1 MTKPHT
7 QVLPERI
14 GRYGVERLLGKGGE
28 GVVLLAHDE
37 ELDRH
42 VALKLLKPTATESD
56 GVLAGE
62 ARIVSRLQH
71 PNIVTLHD
79 IGTYHRMSYLVF
91 EFIDGESLRARI
103 DRGGAIPLADAV
115 VLMSQ
120 ILAGV
125 AYLHENDIVHR
136 DLSPSNILLT
146 RDGVPKVT
154 DFGLSV
160 LRQANQ
166 PHEEVAGTLRY
177 MSPEPF
183 AHLSAGSHS
192 DVFTLASIFFEML
205 TGRRRFD
212 QASPGAIIEAIL
224 NETAIERGALGMA
237 IDNKVLDVLAAA
249 SARDPVLRYRH
260 ARAMKTALDQ
270 YRLPRASTDELLHA
284 DHGTVDF
291 LMRRMSVKRG
301 FSALS
306 QHINELLEITA
317 EESLAPAARL
327 VNIIAK
333 DITLT
338 QRVLTMANSAFYGK
352 TEVSGL
358 ARAVSLLGIEQVRMC
373 VTSALLE
380 NEFELGSP
388 ELRDALLLSFH
399 SAVMARALAPVCG
412 VSNRADAFTC
422 GLFNQLGRTL
432 TIHYFPDEFSAIQQR
447 TIRLHSDE
455 LTESRA
461 VLGVAY
467 HELGAGIGTRWKLSD
482 AIIAAMRPL
491 SRGELLIPTS
501 NQEQL
506 QFCAV
511 LANTVSRVMVDE
523 LDAVARDAALCELL
537 DRAVAIVKI
546 PLPDVYT
553 ALCEVAQLTLQYS
566 RLLKIKPE
574 RGSLCERLTANT
586 TLAGAA

>member
-1 MTKPHT
+1 MATSPK

-14 GRYGVERLLGKGGE
+14 GRYDIKRLLGKGGE
-28 GVVLLAHDE
+28 GVVLLAHDT
-37 ELDRH
+37 ELDRD
-42 VALKLLKPTATESD
+42 VALKLLKPSATDND

-79 IGTYHRMSYLVF
+79 IGTYYRMSYLVF
-91 EFIDGESLRARI
+91 ELIEGESLRARI
-103 DRGGAIPLADAV
+103 DQSGAIPFADAV

-136 DLSPSNILLT
+136 DLSPSNILLS

-160 LRQANQ
+160 LRQTNQ
-166 PHEEVAGTLRY
+166 PPEEVAGTLRY

-183 AHLSAGSHS
+183 AHLPGGSHC

-212 QASPGAIIEAIL
+212 QVAPGAIIEAIL
-224 NETAIERGALGMA
+224 NETAIERYTLGISMDDK
-237 IDNKVLDVLAAA
+237 ILGVLKEA
-249 SARDPVLRYRH
+249 SARDPVMRYRH
-260 ARAMKTALDQ
+260 ARAMKNALDQ
-270 YRLPRASTDELLHA
+270 YRLPRVSTEEIAYA

-306 QHINELLEITA
+306 QHISELLEITA
-317 EESLAPAARL
+317 EESLAPASRL

-333 DITLT
+333 DLTLT
-338 QRVLTMANSAFYGK
+338 QRVLTMANSAFFGK
-352 TEVSGL
+352 SEVSGL

-388 ELRDALLLSFH
+388 ELRDALLQSFH
-399 SAVMARALAPVCG
+399 SAVLSRALAPVCD
-412 VSNRADAFTC
+412 VANRADAFTC

-432 TIHYFPDEFSAIQQR
+432 TIHYFPDEFTAIQAR
-447 TIRLHSDE
+447 TTRLHSDE
-455 LTESRA
+455 LTQSRA

-467 HELGAGIGTRWKLSD
+467 HEVGAGIGARWKLSD
-482 AIIAAMRPL
+482 AIIASMRPL
-491 SRGELLIPTS
+491 SRGAITKPPS
-501 NQEQL
+501 NHEKL
-506 QFCAV
+506 QFCAG
-511 LANTVSRVMVDE
+511 LANTISRVVADNTDILE
-523 LDAVARDAALCELL
+523 RESALAVVLEHVSESVNISPLQLNEALS
-537 DRAVAIVKI
+537 
-546 PLPDVYT
+546 
-553 ALCEVAQLTLQYS
+553 EVAQLTLQYS
-566 RLLKIKPE
+566 RLLKIAPKPD
-574 RGSLCERLTANT
+574 SVCQRLTECVA
-586 TLAGAA
+586 LAGAA

>member
-1 MTKPHT
+1 MATSPT

-14 GRYGVERLLGKGGE
+14 GRYAVERLLGKGGE
-28 GVVLLAHDE
+28 GVVLLAHDTD
-37 ELDRH
+37 LDRD
-42 VALKLLKPTATESD
+42 VALKLLKPSATDNE

-91 EFIDGESLRARI
+91 EFIEGESLRARI
-103 DRGGAIPLADAV
+103 DRSGAIPCADAV

-136 DLSPSNILLT
+136 DLSPSNILLN

-160 LRQANQ
+160 LRQTHQ
-166 PHEEVAGTLRY
+166 PSEQVAGTLRY

-183 AHLSAGSHS
+183 AHLPGGSHA

-224 NETAIERGALGMA
+224 NEAAIEREGLGISVDDKILA
-237 IDNKVLDVLAAA
+237 VLRAA

-260 ARAMKTALDQ
+260 ARAMKNALDQ
-270 YRLPRASTDELLHA
+270 YRLPRASNEEIAHA

-306 QHINELLEITA
+306 QHIGELLKITA
-317 EESLAPAARL
+317 EGSLAPASRL

-338 QRVLTMANSAFYGK
+338 QRILTMANSAFFGK
-352 TEVSGL
+352 TEISGL
-358 ARAVSLLGIEQVRMC
+358 ARAVSLLGIEHVRMC

-388 ELRDALLLSFH
+388 KLREALLQSFH
-399 SAVMARALAPVCG
+399 SAVLARALAPVCG
-412 VSNRADAFTC
+412 VASRADAFTC

-432 TIHYFPDEFSAIQQR
+432 TIHYFPDEFIAIQQR
-447 TIRLHSDE
+447 TSRLHSDE

-461 VLGVAY
+461 VIGVAY
-467 HELGAGIGTRWKLSD
+467 HEVGAGIAARWKLSD

-491 SRGELLIPTS
+491 SRGALTAPTS
-501 NQEQL
+501 DHEKL
-506 QFCAV
+506 QFCAA
-511 LANTVSRVMVDE
+511 LANTVSRIVADDTDVLERESALSTLIERASEAVDTSSFQLSE
-523 LDAVARDAALCELL
+523 AL
-537 DRAVAIVKI
+537 A
-546 PLPDVYT
+546 
-553 ALCEVAQLTLQYS
+553 EVAQLTLQYS
-566 RLLKIKPE
+566 RLLKITREP
-574 RGSLCERLTANT
+574 GSVCQRLTQSAAPT
-586 TLAGAA
+586 GAA

>member
-1 MTKPHT
+1 VPTARK
-7 QVLPERI
+7 QVLPESI
-14 GRYGVERLLGKGGE
+14 GRYAIERVLGKGGE
-28 GVVLLAHDE
+28 GVVLLARDND
-37 ELDRH
+37 LDRL
-42 VALKLLKPTATESD
+42 VAIKLLKPSATDNE

-91 EFIDGESLRARI
+91 EYIDGESLRARI
-103 DRGGAIPLADAV
+103 DRGGALPVGEAV
-115 VLMSQ
+115 VMMSQ

-125 AYLHENDIVHR
+125 AYLHENDVVHR
-136 DLSPSNILLT
+136 DLSPGNILLT
-146 RDGVPKVT
+146 RDNVPKVT

-160 LRQANQ
+160 LRQAQ
-166 PHEEVAGTLRY
+166 PHDEVTGTLRY
-177 MSPEPF
+177 MAPEPF
-183 AHLSAGSHS
+183 AHLPGGSHS
-192 DVFTLASIFFEML
+192 DVYTLASIFFEML

-212 QASPGAIIEAIL
+212 QPSPGSIIEAIL
-224 NETAIERGALGMA
+224 SEPAIDGDALGMVVDA
-237 IDNKVLDVLAAA
+237 KILEVLKEA
-249 SARDPVLRYRH
+249 SARDPVMRFRH
-260 ARAMKTALDQ
+260 ARAMKNALDQ
-270 YRLPRASTDELLHA
+270 YRLPRTGHDNTEHA
-284 DHGTVDF
+284 EHGTVDF

-317 EESLAPAARL
+317 DDSTAPASRL

-352 TEVSGL
+352 TEITAL
-358 ARAVSLLGIEQVRMC
+358 ARAVSMLGVEQVRMC

-388 ELRDALLLSFH
+388 ELREALLQSFH
-399 SAVMARALAPVCG
+399 GAVLARGLAGEFKVA
-412 VSNRADAFTC
+412 NRADAFTC

-432 TIHYFPDEFSAIQQR
+432 TVHYFPEEFSAIVQR
-447 TIRLHSDE
+447 AERLHSDE

-482 AIIAAMRPL
+482 AIIAGMRPL
-491 SRGELLIPTS
+491 SRGKLAPATSDSERLQLCAAFANAISRLLATQETPDDFIAALTDLLERAAQVVS
-501 NQEQL
+501 ISVEQL
-506 QFCAV
+506 HIH
-511 LANTVSRVMVDE
+511 LDE
-523 LDAVARDAALCELL
+523 A
-537 DRAVAIVKI
+537 
-546 PLPDVYT
+546 
-553 ALCEVAQLTLQYS
+553 AQLTRQYA
-566 RLLKIKPE
+566 RLLKL
-574 RGSLCERLTANT
+574 GADASAGCARLLNSAPV
-586 TLAGAA
+586 AGAA

>member
-1 MTKPHT
+1 VATPRK

-14 GRYGVERLLGKGGE
+14 GRYGIERLLGKGGE
-28 GVVLLAHDE
+28 GVVLLARDSD
-37 ELDRH
+37 LDRL
-42 VALKLLKPTATESD
+42 VAIKLLKPSATENE

-79 IGTYHRMSYLVF
+79 IGVYHRMSYLVF
-91 EFIDGESLRARI
+91 EYIDGESLRARI
-103 DRGGAIPLADAV
+103 DRGGAIPFGDAV
-115 VLMSQ
+115 VMMSQ

-136 DLSPSNILLT
+136 DLSPSNILLSG
-146 RDGVPKVT
+146 DGVPKVT

-160 LRQANQ
+160 LRQAQ
-166 PHEEVAGTLRY
+166 PEEEVTGTLRY

-183 AHLSAGSHS
+183 AHLPGGSHS

-212 QASPGAIIEAIL
+212 QPSPGAIIEAIL
-224 NETAIERGALGMA
+224 NETAIDGDALGMMVDDK
-237 IDNKVLDVLAAA
+237 ILEVLKEA

-260 ARAMKTALDQ
+260 ARAMKNALDQ
-270 YRLPRASTDELLHA
+270 YRLPRAGNDGVVHA

-306 QHINELLEITA
+306 QHINELLAITSD
-317 EESLAPAARL
+317 ESTAPAGRL

-352 TEVSGL
+352 TEVTALG
-358 ARAVSLLGIEQVRMC
+358 RAVSMLGVEQVRMC

-380 NEFELGSP
+380 NEFELGTP
-388 ELRDALLLSFH
+388 ELREALLQSFH
-399 SAVMARALAPVCG
+399 SAVLARGLATACG
-412 VSNRADAFTC
+412 VGNRADAFTC

-432 TIHYFPDEFSAIQQR
+432 TIHYFPEEFSAIVQR
-447 TIRLHSDE
+447 AARLHSDE

-467 HELGAGIGTRWKLSD
+467 HELGAGIGARWKLSD
-482 AIIAAMRPL
+482 AIVAAMRPL
-491 SRGELLIPTS
+491 SRGDLIASHDDGERLQLCAAFANAISRVVADKEDAQMCSEALMDLLERAAPVVRLELDELL
-501 NQEQL
+501 
-506 QFCAV
+506 
-511 LANTVSRVMVDE
+511 ANLDE
-523 LDAVARDAALCELL
+523 A
-537 DRAVAIVKI
+537 
-546 PLPDVYT
+546 
-553 ALCEVAQLTLQYS
+553 AQLTSQYA
-566 RLLKIKPE
+566 RLLKLGAEPSAGCQRLIE
-574 RGSLCERLTANT
+574 RPA
-586 TLAGAA
+586 LAGAA

>member
-1 MTKPHT
+1 MATPQK

-14 GRYGVERLLGKGGE
+14 GRYGIERLLGKGGE
-28 GVVLLAHDE
+28 GVVLLARDS

-42 VALKLLKPTATESD
+42 VALKLLKPTVTETE

-103 DRGGAIPLADAV
+103 DRGGAVPVADAV

-125 AYLHENDIVHR
+125 AYLHEHDIVHR

-160 LRQANQ
+160 LRQAYQ

-183 AHLSAGSHS
+183 AHLPGGSHS

-212 QASPGAIIEAIL
+212 QDSPGAIIEAIL
-224 NETAIERGALGMA
+224 NETAIERDALSMA
-237 IDNKVLDVLAAA
+237 VDDTILNMLTQA

-260 ARAMKTALDQ
+260 ARAMKNALDQ
-270 YRLPRASTDELLHA
+270 YRLPRSGHQEVVHA

-317 EESLAPAARL
+317 EESLAPASRL

-333 DITLT
+333 DIT
-338 QRVLTMANSAFYGK
+338 QIG
-352 TEVSGL
+352 
-358 ARAVSLLGIEQVRMC
+358 RAHV
-373 VTSALLE
+373 
-380 NEFELGSP
+380 
-388 ELRDALLLSFH
+388 
-399 SAVMARALAPVCG
+399 
-412 VSNRADAFTC
+412 
-422 GLFNQLGRTL
+422 
-432 TIHYFPDEFSAIQQR
+432 
-447 TIRLHSDE
+447 
-455 LTESRA
+455 
-461 VLGVAY
+461 
-467 HELGAGIGTRWKLSD
+467 
-482 AIIAAMRPL
+482 
-491 SRGELLIPTS
+491 
-501 NQEQL
+501 
-506 QFCAV
+506 
-511 LANTVSRVMVDE
+511 
-523 LDAVARDAALCELL
+523 
-537 DRAVAIVKI
+537 
-546 PLPDVYT
+546 
-553 ALCEVAQLTLQYS
+553 
-566 RLLKIKPE
+566 
-574 RGSLCERLTANT
+574 
-586 TLAGAA
+586 

>member
-1 MTKPHT
+1 MATSPK

-14 GRYGVERLLGKGGE
+14 GRYAIKRLLGKGGE
-28 GVVLLAHDE
+28 GVVLLALDT
-37 ELDRH
+37 ELDRD
-42 VALKLLKPTATESD
+42 VALKLLKPSATDNE

-91 EFIDGESLRARI
+91 ELIEGESLRARI
-103 DRGGAIPLADAV
+103 DRGGAIPFADAV

-136 DLSPSNILLT
+136 DLSPSNILLN

-160 LRQANQ
+160 LRQNHQ
-166 PHEEVAGTLRY
+166 PLEEVAGTLRY

-183 AHLSAGSHS
+183 AHLQGGSHS
-192 DVFTLASIFFEML
+192 DVFTLASIFFEIL

-224 NETAIERGALGMA
+224 NETAIERDALGIA
-237 IDNKVLDVLAAA
+237 VDDKILAVLKEA

-260 ARAMKTALDQ
+260 ARAMKNALDQ
-270 YRLPRASTDELLHA
+270 FRLPRKSDEDVALA

-306 QHINELLEITA
+306 QHISELLELTA
-317 EESLAPAARL
+317 EESLAPASRL
-327 VNIIAK
+327 VNILAK
-333 DITLT
+333 DLTLT
-338 QRVLTMANSAFYGK
+338 QRVLSMANSAFFGK
-352 TEVSGL
+352 SEVSGL
-358 ARAVSLLGIEQVRMC
+358 ARAVSLLGIEQVRVC

-380 NEFELGSP
+380 NEFELGSA
-388 ELRDALLLSFH
+388 ELREALLQSFH
-399 SAVMARALAPVCG
+399 SAVLARALAPVCG
-412 VSNRADAFTC
+412 VANRADAFTC

-432 TIHYFPDEFSAIQQR
+432 TIHYFPEEFSAIRQR
-447 TIRLHSDE
+447 TARLHSDE

-482 AIIAAMRPL
+482 SIIAAMRPL
-491 SRGELLIPTS
+491 TRGALTAPGS
-501 NQEQL
+501 DHQKL
-506 QFCAV
+506 QFCAA
-511 LANTVSRVMVDE
+511 LANAMSRIVADYA
-523 LDAVARDAALCELL
+523 DALERESATLALLERAREAADIASFEVNETLS
-537 DRAVAIVKI
+537 
-546 PLPDVYT
+546 
-553 ALCEVAQLTLQYS
+553 EVAHLTLQYS
-566 RLLKIKPE
+566 RLLKIKSEPD
-574 RGSLCERLTANT
+574 SVCQRLTQCVA
-586 TLAGAA
+586 LAGAA

>member
-1 MTKPHT
+1 MGTPRK

-14 GRYGVERLLGKGGE
+14 GRYGIERLLGKGGE
-28 GVVLLAHDE
+28 GVVLLARDSD
-37 ELDRH
+37 LDRL
-42 VALKLLKPTATESD
+42 VALKLLKPSATENE

-79 IGTYHRMSYLVF
+79 IGIYHRMSYLVF
-91 EFIDGESLRARI
+91 EYIDGESLRARI
-103 DRGGAIPLADAV
+103 DRGGAIPFADAV
-115 VLMSQ
+115 ILMSQ

-136 DLSPSNILLT
+136 DLSPSNILLS

-160 LRQANQ
+160 LKQGIQ
-166 PHEEVAGTLRY
+166 PHEEVTGTLRY

-183 AHLSAGSHS
+183 AHLPCGSHS

-205 TGRRRFD
+205 TGHRRFD
-212 QASPGAIIEAIL
+212 QPSPGAIIEAIL
-224 NETAIERGALGMA
+224 NETAIDGDTLGR
-237 IDNKVLDVLAAA
+237 VLDDKIMEVLKEA
-249 SARDPVLRYRH
+249 SIRDPVLRYRH
-260 ARAMKTALDQ
+260 ARAMKNALDQ
-270 YRLPRASTDELLHA
+270 YRLPRAGNDDIVHA
-284 DHGTVDF
+284 DHSTVDF

-306 QHINELLEITA
+306 QHINELLQITSD
-317 EESLAPAARL
+317 ESTAPASRL

-352 TEVSGL
+352 TEITAL
-358 ARAVSLLGIEQVRMC
+358 ARAVAMLGVEQVRMC

-380 NEFELGSP
+380 NEFELGTP
-388 ELRDALLLSFH
+388 ALREALLQSFH
-399 SAVMARALAPVCG
+399 SAVLARGLTDACG

-432 TIHYFPDEFSAIQQR
+432 TIHYFPEEFDAIVQR
-447 TIRLHSDE
+447 ATRLHSDE

-467 HELGAGIGTRWKLSD
+467 HELGAGIGTRWKFSE

-491 SRGELLIPTS
+491 SRGALEAPT
-501 NQEQL
+501 NPGEQL
-506 QFCAV
+506 QICAAI
-511 LANTVSRVMVDE
+511 ANTVSRIVAE
-523 LDAVARDAALCELL
+523 KADAETQAEALTDLL
-537 DRAVAIVKI
+537 ERSSTAVKI
-546 PLPDVYT
+546 DWEQLQAT
-553 ALCEVAQLTLQYS
+553 LNEAAQLTHQYG
-566 RLLKIKPE
+566 RLLKLSADQSPA
-574 RGSLCERLTANT
+574 CQRLMESPA
-586 TLAGAA
+586 LAGAA

>member
-1 MTKPHT
+1 MATPQK

-28 GVVLLAHDE
+28 GVVLLARDSQ
-37 ELDRH
+37 LDRH
-42 VALKLLKPTATESD
+42 VALKLLKPTATENE

-103 DRGGAIPLADAV
+103 DRGGAVPVADAV

-160 LRQANQ
+160 LRQAYQ
-166 PHEEVAGTLRY
+166 PHAEVAGTLRY

-183 AHLSAGSHS
+183 AHLPGGSHS

-205 TGRRRFD
+205 TGRRRFE

-224 NETAIERGALGMA
+224 NETAIERDALGMA
-237 IDNKVLDVLAAA
+237 VDDTILNMLTQA

-260 ARAMKTALDQ
+260 ARAMKNALDQ
-270 YRLPRASTDELLHA
+270 YRLPRAGHQEVVHA

-317 EESLAPAARL
+317 EESLAPASRL

-352 TEVSGL
+352 TEISGL
-358 ARAVSLLGIEQVRMC
+358 ARAVSSLGIEQVRMC

-388 ELRDALLLSFH
+388 ELRDALLQSFH
-399 SAVMARALAPVCG
+399 SAVLARALAPACG
-412 VSNRADAFTC
+412 VANRADAFTC

-447 TIRLHSDE
+447 AARLHSDE

-467 HELGAGIGTRWKLSD
+467 HELGAGIGTRWKFSD

-491 SRGELLIPTS
+491 SRGALVVPTS
-501 NQEQL
+501 NHEQL
-506 QFCAV
+506 QFCAAF
-511 LANTVSRVMVDE
+511 ANSVSRI
-523 LDAVARDAALCELL
+523 VAEDIAAPEGEAALSALLERASDAMMTSPAELNE
-537 DRAVAIVKI
+537 
-546 PLPDVYT
+546 
-553 ALCEVAQLTLQYS
+553 ALSEVAQLTLQYS
-566 RLLKIKPE
+566 RLLKIKPQQ
-574 RGSLCERLTANT
+574 GSACQRLTAGPA
-586 TLAGAA
+586 LAGTA

>member
-1 MTKPHT
+1 VATPRK

-14 GRYGVERLLGKGGE
+14 GRYGIERVLGKGGE
-28 GVVLLAHDE
+28 GVVLLARDS

-42 VALKLLKPTATESD
+42 VALKLLKPSATENE

-103 DRGGAIPLADAV
+103 DRGGAIPFADAI

-160 LRQANQ
+160 LRQAQ
-166 PHEEVAGTLRY
+166 PHEEVTGTLRY
-177 MSPEPF
+177 MAPEPF
-183 AHLSAGSHS
+183 AHLPGGSHS

-205 TGRRRFD
+205 SGRRRFD
-212 QASPGAIIEAIL
+212 QSSPSTIIEAIL
-224 NETAIERGALGMA
+224 NETAIDGDALG
-237 IDNKVLDVLAAA
+237 ITLDDKIIEVLKEA

-260 ARAMKTALDQ
+260 ARAMKNALDQ
-270 YRLPRASTDELLHA
+270 YRLPRVGNDGIVHA

-306 QHINELLEITA
+306 QHINELLEITSD
-317 EESLAPAARL
+317 ESTAPASRL
-327 VNIIAK
+327 VNILAK

-352 TEVSGL
+352 TEITAL
-358 ARAVSLLGIEQVRMC
+358 ARAVTLLGVEQVRMC

-380 NEFELGSP
+380 NEFELGTP
-388 ELRDALLLSFH
+388 ELREALLQSFH
-399 SAVMARALAPVCG
+399 SAVLARGMADACG
-412 VSNRADAFTC
+412 VGNRADAFTC

-432 TIHYFPDEFSAIQQR
+432 TIHYFPEEFAAIVQR
-447 TIRLHSDE
+447 AARLHSDE

-461 VLGVAY
+461 ILGVAY
-467 HELGAGIGTRWKLSD
+467 HELGAGVGARWKFSD
-482 AIIAAMRPL
+482 AIVAAMRPL
-491 SRGELLIPTS
+491 SRGPVEAATGTG
-501 NQEQL
+501 ERL
-506 QFCAV
+506 QICA
-511 LANTVSRVMVDE
+511 AFAATVSRLIADKSDAESLTAALLE
-523 LDAVARDAALCELL
+523 LLERSADAVKTSWNDLQVNL
-537 DRAVAIVKI
+537 DEA
-546 PLPDVYT
+546 
-553 ALCEVAQLTLQYS
+553 AQLTRQYL
-566 RLLKIKPE
+566 RLLKIDPE
-574 RGSLCERLTANT
+574 QSPACQRLTAST
-586 TLAGAA
+586 PLAGAA

>member
-1 MTKPHT
+1 VPTARK
-7 QVLPERI
+7 QVLPESI
-14 GRYGVERLLGKGGE
+14 GRYAIERVLGKGGE
-28 GVVLLAHDE
+28 GVVLLARDNDLE
-37 ELDRH
+37 RQ
-42 VALKLLKPTATESD
+42 VAIKLLKPSATDND

-91 EFIDGESLRARI
+91 EYIDGESLRARI
-103 DRGGAIPLADAV
+103 DRGGALPVGEAV
-115 VLMSQ
+115 VMMSQ

-125 AYLHENDIVHR
+125 AYLHENDVVHR
-136 DLSPSNILLT
+136 DLSPGNILLT
-146 RDGVPKVT
+146 RDNVPKVT

-160 LRQANQ
+160 LRQAQ
-166 PHEEVAGTLRY
+166 PHDEVTGTLRY
-177 MSPEPF
+177 MAPEPF
-183 AHLSAGSHS
+183 AHLPGGSHS
-192 DVFTLASIFFEML
+192 DVYTLASIFFEML

-212 QASPGAIIEAIL
+212 QPSPGSIIEAIL
-224 NETAIERGALGMA
+224 SEPAIDGEALGMVVDA
-237 IDNKVLDVLAAA
+237 KILEVLKEA
-249 SARDPVLRYRH
+249 SARDPVMRFRH
-260 ARAMKTALDQ
+260 ARAMKNALDQ
-270 YRLPRASTDELLHA
+270 YRLPRAGHDHTEHA
-284 DHGTVDF
+284 EHGTVDF

-317 EESLAPAARL
+317 DDSTAPASRL

-352 TEVSGL
+352 TEITAL
-358 ARAVSLLGIEQVRMC
+358 ARAVAMLGVEQVRMC

-388 ELRDALLLSFH
+388 ELREALLQSFH
-399 SAVMARALAPVCG
+399 GAVLARGLAGEFKVG
-412 VSNRADAFTC
+412 NRADAFTC

-432 TIHYFPDEFSAIQQR
+432 TVHYFPEEFSAIVQR
-447 TIRLHSDE
+447 AERLHSDE

-482 AIIAAMRPL
+482 AIIAGMRPL
-491 SRGELLIPTS
+491 SRGKLAPVTSDSERLQLCAAFANAISRLLATQETLDDFIVALTDLLERAAQVVNIS
-501 NQEQL
+501 VEQL
-506 QFCAV
+506 HTH
-511 LANTVSRVMVDE
+511 LDE
-523 LDAVARDAALCELL
+523 A
-537 DRAVAIVKI
+537 
-546 PLPDVYT
+546 
-553 ALCEVAQLTLQYS
+553 AQLTRQYA
-566 RLLKIKPE
+566 RLLKL
-574 RGSLCERLTANT
+574 GADASAGCARL
-586 TLAGAA
+586 LDSVPIAGAA